1 MKILVS
7 GSHGLVG
14 SALIKSL
21 TEDKHEVVRLVRRKV
36 AGGAPE
42 IEWRPDQD
50 RLDTQQLESL
60 DAVIHLAGE
69 SIASG
74 RWTDEKKRKIRDSRV
89 KSTTLLS
96 NAVPLTRLSR
106 IARFFS
112 SVQRPEAMLSPAR

>member
-21 TEDKHEVVRLVRRKV
+21 AEDKHEVVRLVRREASNSTSEV
-36 AGGAPE
+36 A
-42 IEWRPDQD
+42 WRPDQD
-50 RLDTQQLESL
+50 RINAQQLEGL

-74 RWTDEKKRKIRDSRV
+74 RWTDEKKRTIRDSRV
-89 KSTTLLS
+89 KGTALLS
-96 NAVPLTRLSR
+96 NTLAQLSK
-106 IARFFS
+106 
-112 SVQRPEAMLSPAR
+112 P